1 MKLNYFSKTVV
12 GLVRKANEDCIGQI
26 TTPNKSNI
34 NLRIVCDGMGGHVGG
49 AKASNIAVKS
59 ISEYFL
65 NNPNPVPQIALNE
78 AICFANLQIFGF
90 AQAEPEF
97 KGMGTTCTVLL
108 EIEGLVYIAH
118 VGDSRIYI
126 NTDKKLYRI
135 TKDHSYVQGLVDK
148 GIITDQ
154 QMETHPKKNQL
165 TRALGIGEEVKVEVA
180 SKPILAK
187 CGDSFLLCSDGL
199 NGLIND
205 RMINSV
211 INTNDTLETK
221 CNNLITMAEAAG
233 GHDNISVD
241 LIEVLESE
249 HINTQFVN
257 KNNEDLIDTKTKQII
272 IDPTNQK
279 KNAVGFQKNKLTIAL
294 ITPIILFAAYFG
306 YFHFQGMKGDS
317 VNPPFKPETEKG
329 GGDIITPTVTDTIKV
344 VVEEFWAK
352 STLNEEFKIEVDKK
366 VGEQNYCDDCPLFY
380 RKGSNK
386 PISIFKYRNQVK
398 TINIGDYLIVTVS
411 DGKIKLPKINEKKK
425 IKKSEP
431 KNMYSKVRKEK
442 EQLKREKERLKREKE
457 QLKREELENDRL
469 ENEKIKTEEAE
480 FKVKKTEV
488 DNSKNNKTQPKI
500 ITPVESKN
508 KSVDTIKKKKIREK
522 EEKKKSKK
530 KEEKVKKERA
540 TGFDI
545 LNKK

>member
-1 MKLNYFSKTVV
+1 
-12 GLVRKANEDCIGQI
+12 
-26 TTPNKSNI
+26 
-34 NLRIVCDGMGGHVGG
+34 
-49 AKASNIAVKS
+49 
-59 ISEYFL
+59 
-65 NNPNPVPQIALNE
+65 
-78 AICFANLQIFGF
+78 
-90 AQAEPEF
+90 
-97 KGMGTTCTVLL
+97 
-108 EIEGLVYIAH
+108 
-118 VGDSRIYI
+118 
-126 NTDKKLYRI
+126 
-135 TKDHSYVQGLVDK
+135 
-148 GIITDQ
+148 
-154 QMETHPKKNQL
+154 METHPKKNQL

-306 YFHFQGMKGDS
+306 YFHFQGVK
-317 VNPPFKPETEKG
+317 PPFKPKTEKG

-411 DGKIKLPKINEKKK
+411 DGKIKLPKINERKKTE
-425 IKKSEP
+425 KSEP

>member
-279 KNAVGFQKNKLTIAL
+279 KNAGGFQKNKLTIAL

-317 VNPPFKPETEKG
+317 VNPPFKPETEKE

-366 VGEQNYCDDCPLFY
+366 VH
-380 RKGSNK
+380 
-386 PISIFKYRNQVK
+386 
-398 TINIGDYLIVTVS
+398 
-411 DGKIKLPKINEKKK
+411 
-425 IKKSEP
+425 
-431 KNMYSKVRKEK
+431 
-442 EQLKREKERLKREKE
+442 
-457 QLKREELENDRL
+457 
-469 ENEKIKTEEAE
+469 
-480 FKVKKTEV
+480 
-488 DNSKNNKTQPKI
+488 
-500 ITPVESKN
+500 
-508 KSVDTIKKKKIREK
+508 
-522 EEKKKSKK
+522 
-530 KEEKVKKERA
+530 RA
-540 TGFDI
+540 TRS
-545 LNKK
+545 